1 MKERI
6 SWIDWAK
13 FIGLCLVVYGHVPPT
28 NSIDHTIIYS
38 FHMPLF
44 FLISGLFFV
53 PEKWSLK
60 KNVIQLLVPY
70 ALLNICLVILTEFI
84 YIVQGYK
91 EHLINLFDVL
101 SKLLNGFLGILFG
114 SSDGEAP
121 YRVIGGA
128 SWFLVALFVVR
139 LNAKWLSRYSCFSQ
153 FFIVIGQTIVVY
165 FLDKQFRWL
174 PWSFDSAVYGT
185 WFFLF
190 GYHIRHKLFELI
202 GNIQSKM
209 LILVTGGGIL
219 MFSPVNGLINMYEGE
234 VGKLFIGFLLFGF
247 AGSCFV
253 LFTTSFIK
261 KRCPGFVKEI
271 VIGAPILICVHL
283 FLLDYVIL
291 VYRKVIGVSLTSP
304 IPLDFYEKLVVTLIV
319 MFFSYICIIMSNRY
333 FPILLGQKR

>member
-1 MKERI
+1 MQIKERI

-60 KNVIQLLVPY
+60 NTTFQLLIPY
-70 ALLNICLVILTEFI
+70 VLLNIILVAITICIDSLLSNKDCF
-84 YIVQGYK
+84 VNMSNG
-91 EHLINLFDVL
+91 LI
-101 SKLLNGFLGILFG
+101 GILLG
-114 SSDGEAP
+114 TSDGEAP

-128 SWFLVALFVVR
+128 SWFLVALFIVR
-139 LNAKWLSRYSCFSQ
+139 LNAKWLSRYSLVSQ
-153 FFIVIGQTIVVY
+153 FLIVASQSVLFFI
-165 FLDKQFRWL
+165 LDKQFKWL
-174 PWSFDSAVYGT
+174 PWSLDSAVYGT
-185 WFFLF
+185 LFFLV
-190 GYHIRHKLFELI
+190 GYHFRHILFDLIDKLK
-202 GNIQSKM
+202 SKIFI
-209 LILVTGGGIL
+209 LLLGAILVIL
-219 MFSPVNGLINMYEGE
+219 SPVNGLVNMYEGNM
-234 VGKLFIGFLLFGF
+234 GNLFLGFLFFGL
-247 AGSCFV
+247 AGSCFI
-253 LFTTSFIK
+253 LSLSSFVK
-261 KRCPGFVKEI
+261 MRCPGFVKEI

-304 IPLDFYEKLVVTLIV
+304 IPLDFYEKFVVTLIV